1 MAKGSQSLIAGLFN
15 FDYSY
20 VTVAA
25 GNWISIASI
34 AVPDAE
40 MDNYSI
46 YIMVKKKT
54 TGTVLSATV
63 RAKVNLDGVDMFYP
77 GESRLVCPNVFND
90 APVGKEGCSQILLII
105 PRSLANKTV
114 YIQIYTVYA
123 DDYLCYIKSFGDSP
137 HYHR

>member
-1 MAKGSQSLIAGLFN
+1 MKGSQGAVAGLFN

-34 AVPDAE
+34 AIPNEE
-40 MDNYSI
+40 MENYSI
-46 YIMVKKKT
+46 YIMVKRKT
-54 TGTVLSATV
+54 TGTILNAYV
-63 RAKVNLDGVDMFYP
+63 RAKVNLDGVDTYFP
-77 GESRLVCPNVFND
+77 SSSSFVCPVVYDD
-90 APVGKEGCSQILLII
+90 APVGKNGLAQVLLII
-105 PRSLANKTV
+105 PRNLQGKTV
-114 YIQIYTVYA
+114 YIEIYSIYA